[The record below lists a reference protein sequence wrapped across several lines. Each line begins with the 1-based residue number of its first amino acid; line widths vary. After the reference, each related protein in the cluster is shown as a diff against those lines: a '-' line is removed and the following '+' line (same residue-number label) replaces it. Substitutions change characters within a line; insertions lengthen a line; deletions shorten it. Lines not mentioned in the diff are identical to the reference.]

1 MVGTGAKG
9 ALIYISALSTVP
21 PPHRFRSSPRRQA
34 VAVALAVVV
43 AVPSPSPPGRRRR
56 PRRRRRRRRRRH
68 RRLLRAR

>member
-1 MVGTGAKG
+1 VVGTGAKG
-9 ALIYISALSTVP
+9 ALIYISALSTV

-56 PRRRRRRRRRRH
+56 PRRRRRRRRH